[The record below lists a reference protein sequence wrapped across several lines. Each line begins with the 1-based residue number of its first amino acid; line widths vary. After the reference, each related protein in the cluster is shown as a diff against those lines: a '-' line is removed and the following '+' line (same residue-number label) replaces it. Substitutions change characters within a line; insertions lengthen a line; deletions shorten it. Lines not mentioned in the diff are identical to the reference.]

1 MRLPFNKVGM
11 EENPQWDDV
20 IYKMLQ
26 PAQCV
31 MAENDLLW

>member
-1 MRLPFNKVGM
+1 M

-26 PAQCV
+26 LTQCI